1 MWGRSLTQGGAGH
14 GHLEGH
20 SEQVGRWGQS
30 RPLTSGPVWLWPLS
44 GEAAEGGSAHPEE
57 AAGPSIWLGLWE
69 GRRWRAGSRFS
80 SQRKEHRGPWLV
92 GGDADASRGRAL
104 AKITTL
110 CMPGEEPHFGAA
122 CRPGGGASS
131 NFRDPL
137 QERELTKTISS
148 PCGRRMGRQRRTLT
162 HQHPRWRP
170 PAGDAG
176 ALRCRGR
183 VSEHSF
189 LLTALRAM
197 ETRGSAVGLLRPH
210 QLQGPVQPELSS
222 QTPVQL

>member
-1 MWGRSLTQGGAGH
+1 M
-14 GHLEGH
+14 
-20 SEQVGRWGQS
+20 
-30 RPLTSGPVWLWPLS
+30 
-44 GEAAEGGSAHPEE
+44 
-57 AAGPSIWLGLWE
+57 
-69 GRRWRAGSRFS
+69 
-80 SQRKEHRGPWLV
+80 
-92 GGDADASRGRAL
+92 GGDADASRGWAL
-104 AKITTL
+104 AKTTTL

-122 CRPGGGASS
+122 CWPGGGASS

-148 PCGRRMGRQRRTLT
+148 PRGCRMGRQRTLT
-162 HQHPRWRP
+162 HGHPRWRP

-183 VSEHSF
+183 VYEHGF

-210 QLQGPVQPELSS
+210 QLQGPVQLELSS